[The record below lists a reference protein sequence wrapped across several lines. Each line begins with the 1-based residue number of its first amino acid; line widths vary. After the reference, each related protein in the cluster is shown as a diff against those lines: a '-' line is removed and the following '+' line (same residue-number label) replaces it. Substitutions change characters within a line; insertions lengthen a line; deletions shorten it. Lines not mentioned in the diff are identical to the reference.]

1 MNGMVEIKG
10 PALFSGAA
18 GSKPKILEK
27 KGVFFIFF
35 KIVFYRNIFSV
46 S

>member
-27 KGVFFIFF
+27 RAFFIFF